1 MVTEFFNKNNFAN
14 LKSDKSDV
22 RPAWDQTR
30 TIDDRLRIK
39 RSFFK
44 PILDLGSK
52 ILFSGK
58 FFHHFKISIVFSI
71 SDNELVKYLFFFFI
85 HRSEKNRYSYSFCSK
100 CWIRYI
106 MSKSFYN
113 FFHWP
118 NKCLRIRLQSQGI
131 SWKIPHWIQVL
142 SL

>member
-58 FFHHFKISIVFSI
+58 FFQHFKIWKLFSS
-71 SDNELVKYLFFFFI
+71 SDDEVIL
-85 HRSEKNRYSYSFCSK
+85 R
-100 CWIRYI
+100 
-106 MSKSFYN
+106 N
-113 FFHWP
+113 F
-118 NKCLRIRLQSQGI
+118 GI
-131 SWKIPHWIQVL
+131 SE
-142 SL
+142 SR

>member
-14 LKSDKSDV
+14 LKSDKGDV

-58 FFHHFKISIVFSI
+58 FFHHFKISILFS
-71 SDNELVKYLFFFFI
+71 SSHNEVILCIF
-85 HRSEKNRYSYSFCSK
+85 
-100 CWIRYI
+100 
-106 MSKSFYN
+106 
-113 FFHWP
+113 
-118 NKCLRIRLQSQGI
+118 
-131 SWKIPHWIQVL
+131 
-142 SL
+142 

>member
-58 FFHHFKISIVFSI
+58 FFQQLKISILFGS
-71 SDNELVKYLFFFFI
+71 SDNEVFLPRRC
-85 HRSEKNRYSYSFCSK
+85 HSYPK
-100 CWIRYI
+100 RT
-106 MSKSFYN
+106 K
-113 FFHWP
+113 
-118 NKCLRIRLQSQGI
+118 R
-131 SWKIPHWIQVL
+131 L
-142 SL
+142 SLDSVRVV